1 MRRVLPGGAT
11 LGGGSH
17 GGDERPVACRPG
29 AAVLER
35 TRLRRPA
42 GPPQTG
48 TGQTAADKPASDPSP
63 PKLPEQMY
71 QDPPRETPPKPPTSW
86 LRENF
91 EKVVIP
97 VIIAVLTAI
106 ILAWLGLNK

>member
-17 GGDERPVACRPG
+17 GGDERRVACRPR

-35 TRLRRPA
+35 TRPRKAADL
-42 GPPQTG
+42 PQTVV
-48 TGQTAADKPASDPSP
+48 GQTAADKPASDHSP
-63 PKLPEQMY
+63 PKLPEPMNR
-71 QDPPRETPPKPPTSW
+71 DLPRETPPTSW
-86 LRENF
+86 LRENI

-106 ILAWLGLNK
+106 ILAWLGVNK

>member
-1 MRRVLPGGAT
+1 MPMRRVLPGGAT
-11 LGGGSH
+11 LGGG
-17 GGDERPVACRPG
+17 DERPVAVRPA

-35 TRLRRPA
+35 TRLRRPPD
-42 GPPQTG
+42 PPKTG
-48 TGQTAADKPASDPSP
+48 ASQTAAEQPVSDPSP
-63 PKLPEQMY
+63 QKTQEQTNQELPCAAPE
-71 QDPPRETPPKPPTSW
+71 KASTSW
-86 LRENF
+86 LRDNI

>member
-11 LGGGSH
+11 LGEASH

-29 AAVLER
+29 SAVLER
-35 TRLRRPA
+35 TRPRRPA
-42 GPPQTG
+42 DLPQPG
-48 TGQTAADKPASDPSP
+48 AGQTAADKPASAPSP
-63 PKLPEQMY
+63 PKPQDLMY
-71 QDPPRETPPKPPTSW
+71 QNPPSETAQKPPTSW
-86 LRENF
+86 LRENI

-97 VIIAVLTAI
+97 VVIAVLTAV